1 MLIVFRLWRII
12 KIMEAVAMG
21 VSISE
26 TSSVDN
32 VMAQLNKER
41 QHRQELEQ
49 LLEQESAK
57 REALEQENEKLKGNI
72 V

>member
-1 MLIVFRLWRII
+1 LLIVFRLWRIN

-32 VMAQLNKER
+32 VTAQLNKER
-41 QHRQELEQ
+41 QQRQELEQ
-49 LLEQESAK
+49 LLEQERAK

>member
-1 MLIVFRLWRII
+1 
-12 KIMEAVAMG
+12 MG

>member
-32 VMAQLNKER
+32 VTAQLNKER
-41 QHRQELEQ
+41 QRRQELEQ
-49 LLEQESAK
+49 LLQQETAK
-57 REALEQENEKLKGNI
+57 REALEQENEKLKGN
-72 V
+72 VV

>member
-1 MLIVFRLWRII
+1 
-12 KIMEAVAMG
+12 MG

-26 TSSVDN
+26 TSSVDTIT
-32 VMAQLNKER
+32 AQLNKER
-41 QHRQELEQ
+41 HQRKELEDMLQ
-49 LLEQESAK
+49 QERAK

>member
-1 MLIVFRLWRII
+1 
-12 KIMEAVAMG
+12 MEAVAMG

>member
-1 MLIVFRLWRII
+1 
-12 KIMEAVAMG
+12 MG

-32 VMAQLNKER
+32 VMAQLDKER
-41 QHRQELEQ
+41 QRRQELEQ
-49 LLEQESAK
+49 LLQQESAK

>member
-1 MLIVFRLWRII
+1 LLIVFRLWRII

-32 VMAQLNKER
+32 VVAQLNKER
-41 QHRQELEQ
+41 QRRQELEQ
-49 LLEQESAK
+49 LLEQECAK
-57 REALEQENEKLKGNI
+57 REALEQENEKLKGN
-72 V
+72 VV